1 MKLTLVKGISEASDL
16 LQRQDPLNMD
26 AISAAVIE
34 RTEAVFGKGVS
45 PAQSVVKIIE
55 EVRQKGDE
63 AVLKY
68 ARMFDDPDITS
79 TSYDMSLL
87 DQAESSISKELWDS
101 LSLAAERIE
110 EFHSKTMPNM
120 ETETSRGV
128 SEIVKP
134 LQKIG
139 VYVPG
144 GTAAYPSTVLMTVI
158 PAKVAGCESVCMVTP
173 KLAGRDMNP
182 VVLAA
187 AKIAGVDNVYQIG
200 GVPSIA
206 ALAYGT
212 ETIPQVDKICGP
224 GNVLVAYAKKLV
236 QGQVDIDG
244 IFGPTETIVIADK
257 TASPEFC
264 AADMIAQAEHDPM
277 ATAILITDDA
287 GLIETVENALD
298 DQLEQH
304 ARGEMAK
311 QALLS
316 RGKVVLVEN
325 LAEGIEIA
333 NSIAP
338 EHLCLM
344 VENTAYW
351 KTQVRNAGGL
361 FLGEYSPEVMGDY
374 VAGPSHVMP
383 TGGTARF
390 SSALSVH
397 HFLKTMP
404 VVELSSK
411 EFERLAPDAVNIAQ
425 AEGLTAHSNAL
436 SIRLKTVSN
445 NSRKNGERSA

>member
-1 MKLTLVKGISEASDL
+1 MKLTLIKGVGQATDL

-26 AISAAVIE
+26 AISNAVIDK
-34 RTEAVFGKGVS
+34 TESVFGKGVT

-55 EVRQKGDE
+55 DVRQHGDE

-68 ARMFDDPDITS
+68 ARIFDDPEITTTAYDIRELDKATS
-79 TSYDMSLL
+79 QINADLL
-87 DQAESSISKELWDS
+87 DS
-101 LSLAAERIE
+101 LEKAAQRVR
-110 EFHSKTMPNM
+110 EFHIKTMPDL
-120 ETETSRGV
+120 EIKTSKGV
-128 SEIVKP
+128 SEMVKP
-134 LQKIG
+134 LEKIG

-158 PAKVAGCESVCMVTP
+158 PAKVAGCKSVSIVTP
-173 KLAGRDMNP
+173 KLAGKEMNP

-187 AKIAGVDNVYQIG
+187 AKIAGVDAVYQVG

-224 GNVLVAYAKKLV
+224 GNVLVAYAKRLV

-244 IFGPTETIVIADK
+244 IFGPTETIVIADSS
-257 TASPEFC
+257 ASPQFC

-277 ATAILITDDA
+277 ATAILITDSSD
-287 GLIETVENALD
+287 LISEVENELD
-298 DQLEQH
+298 NQLSLHQ
-304 ARGEMAK
+304 RGDLAK
-311 QALLS
+311 QALND
-316 RGKVVLVEN
+316 RGKMVLVSTLE
-325 LAEGIEIA
+325 EGIEIA

-344 VENTAYW
+344 VRDTQYW
-351 KTQVRNAGGL
+351 KKQVRNAGGL

-374 VAGPSHVMP
+374 IAGPSHVMP

-404 VVELSSK
+404 VVELDPV
-411 EFERLAPDAVNIAQ
+411 EFKKLAPDAVNIAQ

-436 SIRLKTVSN
+436 SVRLDNISN
-445 NSRKNGERSA
+445 GFDRE

>member
-1 MKLTLVKGISEASDL
+1 VKLTLLKGTSEASDL
-16 LQRQDPLNMD
+16 LQRQDPLDMD
-26 AISAAVIE
+26 AISSTVIQ
-34 RTEAVFGKGVS
+34 RTEEVFGAGVS

-55 EVRQKGDE
+55 EVRQNGDE

-68 ARMFDDPDITS
+68 ARMFDDPDISS
-79 TSYDMSLL
+79 TSYDLSLL
-87 DQAESSISKELWDS
+87 DQAESQIPKKLWNS
-101 LSLAAERIE
+101 LELAAERIRD
-110 EFHSKTMPNM
+110 FHSKTMPKM
-120 ETETSRGV
+120 EIKTSAGI

-134 LQKIG
+134 LQNIG

-158 PAKVAGCESVCMVTP
+158 PAKIAGCESVCMVTP

-187 AKIAGVDNVYQIG
+187 AKLAGVDAVYQVG

-212 ETIPQVDKICGP
+212 ETIPKVDKICGP
-224 GNVLVAYAKKLV
+224 GNVLVAYAKKMV

-257 TASPEFC
+257 SASAEFC

-277 ATAILITDDA
+277 ATAILITDDCN
-287 GLIETVENALD
+287 LIGEVENALD
-298 DQLEQH
+298 SQLSQH
-304 ARGEMAK
+304 DRGELAR
-311 QALLS
+311 QALLT
-316 RGKVVLVEN
+316 RGKIVLVEN

-333 NSIAP
+333 NSVAP

-351 KTQVRNAGGL
+351 KTQVKNAGGL

-404 VVELSSK
+404 VVELTSK
-411 EFERLAPDAVNIAQ
+411 EFGALAPDAVNIAQ

-436 SIRLKTVSN
+436 SIRLDNLS
-445 NSRKNGERSA
+445 KNVQKGSV